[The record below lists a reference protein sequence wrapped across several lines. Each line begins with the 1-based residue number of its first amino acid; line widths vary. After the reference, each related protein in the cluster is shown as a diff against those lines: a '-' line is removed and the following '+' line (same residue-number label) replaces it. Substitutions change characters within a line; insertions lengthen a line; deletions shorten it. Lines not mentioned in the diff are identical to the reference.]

1 MGAADAIVAQA
12 TALAVQDATDYLRA
26 METISS
32 MATGVAMA
40 QLLATQEPKWIL
52 PIVVA
57 QTIMT
62 SGVANYTAATGA
74 AIAVAGS
81 FPSR

>member
-1 MGAADAIVAQA
+1 MGVSDPIVGQA

-26 METISS
+26 MESISS

-40 QLLATQEPKWIL
+40 QLLATQQPKWIL

-62 SGVANYTAATGA
+62 SGIANYTAATSA
-74 AIAVAGS
+74 AIAVANA

>member
-1 MGAADAIVAQA
+1 VGVSDPIVGQA

-26 METISS
+26 MESISS

-40 QLLATQEPKWIL
+40 QLLATQQPKWIL

-62 SGVANYTAATGA
+62 SGIANYTAATSA
-74 AIAVAGS
+74 AIAVANA